1 MKAISHPF
9 SLKHTGDMGLRH
21 GENCR
26 VTKGSAKPNEGDI
39 MTPEMQECFQ
49 KLINLVPTIPRTHKI
64 SKVQLLQH
72 VIDYILDL
80 EVALDYPNF
89 VQSPPPQLINT
100 ASALFNRTPLSE
112 KVDPNPIVSHEVS
125 ILSITFIK
133 FHLFRIFIA
142 CVCACVWVH
151 VCINKHWAKAYIHTR
166 TYADLDTKS
175 YYIC

>member
-1 MKAISHPF
+1 MKHLGLSNMKAISHPF
-9 SLKHTGDMGLRH
+9 SLKHNGDMGLRH

-112 KVDPNPIVSHEVS
+112 KVDPNPIVSHEDFVEMITDTVVERPVS
-125 ILSITFIK
+125 K
-133 FHLFRIFIA
+133 
-142 CVCACVWVH
+142 
-151 VCINKHWAKAYIHTR
+151 
-166 TYADLDTKS
+166 
-175 YYIC
+175 